1 MMKYLRCVK
10 HAMQREPESP
20 YPHFPI
26 HIPTPNPQT
35 QSPVPSPLS
44 LSAPPPKPPI
54 SLPLSTPPPTHPQRS
69 PPPAADII
77 PHKHP
82 TLYIPAQRTS
92 TSPAL
97 ELILYTVP
105 TPPPP
110 TSPTTPPSARLA
122 TTPLYLSLD
131 AGSAPSGWISKPGV
145 RDVVV
150 SLEC

>member
-1 MMKYLRCVK
+1 MRKTCNAART
-10 HAMQREPESP
+10 REPLSTLP
-20 YPHFPI
+20 YPY
-26 HIPTPNPQT
+26 PNPQPT
-35 QSPVPSPLS
+35 NPVPSPKS
-44 LSAPPPKPPI
+44 PIPIRPPPKPPI